1 MYGSN
6 QGKKIKPLSI
16 GKIRNIVYDF
26 CQSTSLHGYSYI
38 VTNDSLVLKA
48 MWVILI
54 MTMTGLGTYFLSINT
69 MEFFEA
75 KMTTDI
81 ESSSAP
87 LTVKIYI
94 SISTNEMLNFQTRL
108 PNKF

>member
-1 MYGSN
+1 MRRSN
-6 QGKKIKPLSI
+6 QGKKIKTLSN

-38 VTNDSLVLKA
+38 VNNDPLVLKA
-48 MWVILI
+48 IWMILI
-54 MTMTGLGTYFLSINT
+54 MAMTGLGTYFLSINT

-75 KMTTDI
+75 KMTTNI

-94 SISTNEMLNFQTRL
+94 SIIINKMPSFQTRL
-108 PNKF
+108 YSKF